1 MKNAKAEAEVSIDF
15 PNESDAEAIARA
27 LIPEIIASRTSR
39 AHIRVTRQGKV
50 TKIRFYAKDLVALRA
65 MVNSFLRFAAAW
77 RKLSEALSI
86 NHRRTTRVRRS
97 TTQKWGE
104 SVV

>member
-15 PNESDAEAIARA
+15 RSESDAEAMERA
-27 LIPEIIASRTSR
+27 LIPEIIVPRTSR

-86 NHRRTTRVRRS
+86 SHRRARQVRQS
-97 TTQKWGE
+97 TTQK
-104 SVV
+104 

>member
-27 LIPEIIASRTSR
+27 LIPEIIAPHTSR
-39 AHIRVTRQGKV
+39 AHIRVTRRGKV
-50 TKIRFYAKDLVALRA
+50 AKIRFYAKDLVALRA
-65 MVNSFLRFAAAW
+65 MVNSFLRFAAPW

-86 NHRRTTRVRRS
+86 SHRRARQARRS
-97 TTQKWGE
+97 TTQK
-104 SVV
+104 

>member
-1 MKNAKAEAEVSIDF
+1 MKDARAEAEVSIDF

-27 LIPEIIASRTSR
+27 LVPEIIAPRTSR

-50 TKIRFYAKDLVALRA
+50 TKIRFYARDLVALRA

-77 RKLSEALSI
+77 RRLSETLSI
-86 NHRRTTRVRRS
+86 SYRRARRVRPS
-97 TTQKWGE
+97 TTKK
-104 SVV
+104 

>member
-1 MKNAKAEAEVSIDF
+1 MKNAKAEAQVSIDF

-27 LIPEIIASRTSR
+27 LVPEIIAPRTSR

-50 TKIRFYAKDLVALRA
+50 TKIGFYAKDLVALRA

-77 RKLSEALSI
+77 RKLSGALSI
-86 NHRRTTRVRRS
+86 NHRRAKRVRRS
-97 TTQKWGE
+97 TTQK
-104 SVV
+104 

>member
-1 MKNAKAEAEVSIDF
+1 LKDAKAEAEVSIDF

-27 LIPEIIASRTSR
+27 LIPEIIAPRTSR
-39 AHIRVTRQGKV
+39 THIQVTRQGKV

-77 RKLSEALSI
+77 RKLSEGLTT
-86 NHRRTTRVRRS
+86 NHRRARRVRRS
-97 TTQKWGE
+97 TTQR
-104 SVV
+104 

>member
-1 MKNAKAEAEVSIDF
+1 MKGAKAQVEVSIDF

-27 LIPEIIASRTSR
+27 LAPEIIAPRTSR

-65 MVNSFLRFAAAW
+65 MVNSFLRFAAVW
-77 RKLSEALSI
+77 RKLSETLGVDHGRASRL
-86 NHRRTTRVRRS
+86 RRS
-97 TTQKWGE
+97 TTQK
-104 SVV
+104 